1 MAAEKEES
9 GAGEMVDV
17 VLYLFVLGPAVE
29 WCLKSPRVNGS
40 RPGSRRGIA
49 LAIGLLALVAA
60 AKLGLELGQRQP
72 NYFEVLGVRVDA
84 TPTEIKK
91 AYKAISLKYHPDKSD
106 DPDAHSKYMR
116 FQSAYEV
123 CRPRPHRPW
132 LPSPPPPQIL
142 SRFPPQVL
150 KDKSM
155 RDGYNKFGHTQSVP
169 DDSGALTQIAIFYII
184 WHAQALP
191 AHHAAPFPPTTPR
204 PSRPPR
210 RPSRPPPFAPFPRA
224 LSPPRHVG

>member
-60 AKLGLELGQRQP
+60 AKLALELGQRQP

-116 FQSAYEV
+116 FQGAYEV
-123 CRPRPHRPW
+123 CRPARIGLGPAPASHPVALPAPGAQGQVDARRVQQVRPHAVCARRLW
-132 LPSPPPPQIL
+132 RAHADRHLLHHLARASPPRPP
-142 SRFPPQVL
+142 R
-150 KDKSM
+150 
-155 RDGYNKFGHTQSVP
+155 R
-169 DDSGALTQIAIFYII
+169 ALRA
-184 WHAQALP
+184 HRAALP
-191 AHHAAPFPPTTPR
+191 AHRAA
-204 PSRPPR
+204 
-210 RPSRPPPFAPFPRA
+210 PFAPFPRA

>member
-60 AKLGLELGQRQP
+60 AKLALELGQRQP

-123 CRPRPHRPW
+123 CRPRPISASASIAARAHIGLGCRPA
-132 LPSPPPPQIL
+132 PASDPVP
-142 SRFPPQVL
+142 RPQVL

-169 DDSGALTQIAIFYII
+169 DDSGALTQIAIFYVI
-184 WHAQALP
+184 W
-191 AHHAAPFPPTTPR
+191 
-204 PSRPPR
+204 
-210 RPSRPPPFAPFPRA
+210 
-224 LSPPRHVG
+224 